1 MSIYIE
7 RNQNGDNDSFTEFF
21 NGDELQR
28 ILQILLGR
36 VNADSDDDDDAF
48 NYFMP
53 YRANED

>member
-28 ILQILLGR
+28 ILQILLGHA
-36 VNADSDDDDDAF
+36 NTDSDDDDDAF
-48 NYFMP
+48 NYYMP